1 MSTPPVAI
9 IGDSGT
15 GKSTLI
21 ETLPPEKTVIL
32 NTENKPLP
40 MRNFNSFTNINITAY
55 KKFEAILTELARTKL
70 KDGEEILPKD
80 KYDYV
85 VIDSFTSL
93 TEMIHRYSSAINTG
107 YDIWAGYNDMIVDM
121 LLKIKALPQQ
131 VFVIALPEQKAEQF
145 GEVKEYARVKG
156 KELKYGF
163 FEKEFAVVLFTSP
176 QYDDDS
182 GEMED
187 VLMDFKPNKR
197 NSAKAPRGLFKE
209 RPKND
214 ALVIAT
220 AINEYYGNN

>member
-21 ETLPPEKTVIL
+21 ETLPPDKTVIL

-187 VLMDFKPNKR
+187 VLMDFIPNKR

>member
-15 GKSTLI
+15 GKSTLV
-21 ETLPPEKTVIL
+21 ETLPPDRTVIL

-40 MRNFNSFTNINITAY
+40 MRNFNKFTNINIIAY
-55 KKFEAILTELARTKL
+55 KKMDAILTELARTKL
-70 KDGEEILPKD
+70 KEGEEILPKD
-80 KYDYV
+80 KYDFV

-93 TEMIHRYSSAINTG
+93 TEMIHRYSSVINTG
-107 YDIWAGYNDMIVDM
+107 YDIWAGYNDMIVDI

-131 VFVIALPEQKAEQF
+131 VFVTALPEQKAEQF

-176 QYDDDS
+176 QYNDDS

-187 VLMDFKPNKR
+187 VLMDYVPNKR
-197 NSAKAPRGLFKE
+197 NSAKAPRGLFPK
-209 RPKND
+209 RPQND